1 MIKILDTYNNNRFFM
16 IRVVSFCILFFLF
29 LNLTLLNAQEDSAK
43 SYLKGVVTTENN
55 LNPNNLEVKV
65 KDSKSEN
72 TFTSYTDKNGRFSFE
87 LKEGEYEIAIIYED
101 FAPYEEKGIT
111 LKNSE
116 TKNIYVLLVERLYT
130 IEEIEVEGQRKQRQ
144 DDLRTSLYDM
154 SPRSVKI
161 LPGSVEDVMRSLQS
175 LPGVTSPND
184 FTSQLVIRGSGPD
197 QNLII
202 MDDVEIFNPYRLYG
216 LVSMFN
222 PETLSDITL
231 ITGGFPSQYGDR
243 LSAVLDV
250 MNMEGTRDKNLSM
263 ISNINIASA
272 NVILQ
277 GKNPLKVPG
286 SWIVSTRRTYYDLIL
301 GPFAKSAGLI
311 TDDSSFPSFSD
322 LQFKLSLGPF
332 EKHKF
337 FLNGVFSK
345 DGVDIISGK
354 DREDPDSVNVDDVTI
369 NNVLSLSWHYIPN
382 QNFISRTTA
391 SWYKNGG
398 TNEFN
403 GDILDPLIDKENLSP
418 EQRDSL
424 KAIGALLGFEFD
436 SDYLFR
442 KYSIGNR
449 SILIDGKNKYEFGGG
464 FDIIS
469 TDLTY
474 KLRLDEQF
482 KSLIQSM
489 PSARALLDD
498 FNINGDNNYRGNV
511 YAQGRF
517 TVGNKF
523 YYQPSFRMDYYS
535 ILKKFY
541 VSPRINFGYIID
553 PLTTVRAAFGFYYQ
567 SPGYEKLVDGQTFFD
582 LTDVIG
588 ENLKAEK
595 SIHYVL
601 GIERWINS
609 EWLAKVE
616 GYYKSFDDLIYQEK
630 LTGYKY
636 VFTLADPNNTDPVYR
651 KNPNNWIRSQEKL
664 SYDSLTTIPV
674 NEGTGR
680 SFGIELSLERRYLN
694 PKTKFYG
701 WINYSLSNARRER
714 DGIST
719 PFRFDQRHVL
729 NVVLNY
735 RINSWLELGAR
746 WTYASNFPI
755 TKPVGITPRVVD
767 DSIVVNPLTNEVIF
781 NYDYGG
787 EENIYSSK
795 KPAYHRLDL
804 RLTAYTHF
812 WSTDW
817 SFYIDVMNVYNRKN
831 VLGYDYYVTT
841 DLKLERRTIGMI
853 PLLPTIGI
861 SARF

>member
-1 MIKILDTYNNNRFFM
+1 MLRFVKLSILLLIILN
-16 IRVVSFCILFFLF
+16 VS
-29 LNLTLLNAQEDSAK
+29 LLNAQEDSTK
-43 SYLKGVVTTENN
+43 CYLKGVVTTEHN
-55 LNPNNLEVKV
+55 LNPEDLEVSLKNSLTDV
-65 KDSKSEN
+65 SYV
-72 TFTSYTDKNGRFSFE
+72 SYTNNNGRFSFE
-87 LKEGEYEIAIIYED
+87 LDEGEYEIQIAYEGY
-101 FAPYEEKGIT
+101 APYDEKGIV

-116 TKNIYVLLVERLYT
+116 TRNIYVLLVERLYT
-130 IEEIEVEGQRKQRQ
+130 IEEIEVEGFKRQRQ
-144 DDLRTSLYDM
+144 DDLRTSLFDIA
-154 SPRSVKI
+154 PKSVKI

-175 LPGVTSPND
+175 LPGVSSPND
-184 FTSQLVIRGSGPD
+184 FTSQLIIRGSGPD

-250 MNMEGTRDKNLSM
+250 MNREGTRDKYISM

-272 NVILQ
+272 NIIFQ
-277 GKNPLKVPG
+277 GKNPFEIPG

-322 LQFKLSLGPF
+322 LQFKLAVGPF

-337 FLNGVFSK
+337 FLNGIFSK

-354 DREDPDSVNVDDVTI
+354 DRDDPDSVNVDDATI
-369 NNVLSLSWHYIPN
+369 NNVVSLSWHYIPS

-398 TNEFN
+398 VNEFE

-418 EQRDSL
+418 AQRDSL

-436 SDYLFR
+436 SDYIFR

-449 SILIDGKNKYEFGGG
+449 SIFLAGKNKYEFGGG

-469 TDLTY
+469 TDLKYTL
-474 KLRLDEQF
+474 KLDEQM
-482 KSLIQSM
+482 KSFIQSI
-489 PSARALLDD
+489 PTAHALLDD
-498 FNINGDNNYRGNV
+498 FNIEGDNNYRANLYG
-511 YAQGRF
+511 QGRF
-517 TVGNKF
+517 SIGDKF
-523 YYQPSFRMDYYS
+523 YYQPSVRLDYYS
-535 ILKKFY
+535 FLKKVY

-553 PLTTVRAAFGFYYQ
+553 PLTTIRAAYGFYYQ
-567 SPGYEKLVDGQTFFD
+567 SPGYEKLVDSRTFFD
-582 LTDVIG
+582 LTQEIG
-588 ENLKAEK
+588 ENLAAER
-595 SIHYVL
+595 SIHYVIGL
-601 GIERWINS
+601 ERWLDN

-616 GYYKSFDDLIYQEK
+616 GYYKSFNNLIYQEK

-636 VFTLADPNNTDPVYR
+636 EFTIADPNNTNPSYI
-651 KNPNNWIRSQEKL
+651 KNPHNWIRSQEKL
-664 SYDSLTTIPV
+664 PYDSLTTIPV
-674 NEGTGR
+674 NEGTGY
-680 SFGIELSLERRYLN
+680 SYGLELSLEKRYVG
-694 PKTKFYG
+694 PKTKLYG

-719 PFRFDQRHVL
+719 PFKFDQRHVL
-729 NVVLNY
+729 NVVMNY

-755 TKPVGITPRVVD
+755 TEPVGIIPRVVD
-767 DSIVVNPLTNEVIF
+767 DSIVVNPITNQVIF
-781 NYDYGG
+781 NLNYGG

-795 KPAYHRLDL
+795 KPDYHRIDI

-812 WSTDW
+812 WNTDW
-817 SFYIDVMNVYNRKN
+817 SFYVDVMNVLNRKN
-831 VLGYDYYVTT
+831 VVAYDYYLTN
-841 DLKLERRTIGMI
+841 DLKLEKKTVGMI

>member
-1 MIKILDTYNNNRFFM
+1 MSRIVKLFIIFLTILNF
-16 IRVVSFCILFFLF
+16 S
-29 LNLTLLNAQEDSAK
+29 LLNAQEDSTK
-43 SYLKGVVTTENN
+43 CFLKGIVTTEHN
-55 LNPNNLEVKV
+55 LNPENLEVNV
-65 KDSKSEN
+65 KNSLTAES
-72 TFTSYTDKNGRFSFE
+72 FVSYTDANGRFSFK
-87 LKEGEYEIAIIYED
+87 LDEGEYEIQILYEGY
-101 FAPYEEKGIT
+101 APHDEKGIV
-111 LKNSE
+111 LKKSE

-130 IEEIEVEGQRKQRQ
+130 IEEIEVEGFKKQRQ
-144 DDLRTSLYDM
+144 DDLRTSLFDIA
-154 SPRSVKI
+154 PKSVKI

-175 LPGVTSPND
+175 LPGVSSPND
-184 FTSQLVIRGSGPD
+184 FTSQLIVRGSGPD

-250 MNMEGTRDKNLSM
+250 MNKEGTRDKYISM
-263 ISNINIASA
+263 ISNVNIASA
-272 NVILQ
+272 NIILQ
-277 GKNPLKVPG
+277 GKNPFKIPG

-322 LQFKLSLGPF
+322 LQFKLAVGPF

-337 FLNGVFSK
+337 FLNGIFSK

-382 QNFISRTTA
+382 QNFISRTTV

-398 TNEFN
+398 ENEFV
-403 GDILDPLIDKENLSP
+403 GDILDPLINKENLSP

-424 KAIGALLGFEFD
+424 RAIGALLGFEFD
-436 SDYLFR
+436 SDFIFK

-449 SILIDGKNKYEFGGG
+449 SILLAGKNKFEFGGG

-474 KLRLDEQF
+474 KLRLDEQM
-482 KSLIQSM
+482 KSFIQGI
-489 PSARALLDD
+489 PTAKAFLND
-498 FNINGDNNYRGNV
+498 FNIEGDNNYRVNIYG
-511 YAQGRF
+511 QGRF
-517 TVGNKF
+517 SIGKKF
-523 YYQPSFRMDYYS
+523 YYQPSVRLDYYS
-535 ILKKFY
+535 ILKKLY

-553 PLTTVRAAFGFYYQ
+553 PLTMIRAAYGFYYQ
-567 SPGYEKLVDGQTFFD
+567 SPGYEKLVDNRTFFD
-582 LTDVIG
+582 LTEEVS
-588 ENLKAEK
+588 ENLEAER
-595 SIHYVL
+595 SIHYVIGL
-601 GIERWINS
+601 ERWLDN
-609 EWLAKVE
+609 EWLAKLE
-616 GYYKSFDDLIYQEK
+616 GYYKAFDNLIYQEK
-630 LTGYKY
+630 LTGYEY
-636 VFTLADPNNTDPVYR
+636 EFTLADPNNTNPSYI

-664 SYDSLTTIPV
+664 PYDSLTTIPV
-674 NEGTGR
+674 NEGIGY
-680 SFGIELSLERRYLN
+680 SYGIELSLEKKYLG
-694 PKTKFYG
+694 PKSKLYG

-719 PFRFDQRHVL
+719 PFKFDQRHVL

-735 RINSWLELGAR
+735 RINSWLELGTR

-755 TKPVGITPRVVD
+755 TEPVGITPRIVN
-767 DSIVVNPLTNEVIF
+767 DSIVVNPLTNQVIF
-781 NYDYGG
+781 NLNYGG
-787 EENIYSSK
+787 EENVYSSK
-795 KPAYHRLDL
+795 KPDYHRVDL

-812 WSTDW
+812 WNIDW
-817 SFYIDVMNVYNRKN
+817 SFYVDVMNVFNRKN
-831 VLGYDYYVTT
+831 VIAYDYYLTD
-841 DLKLERRTIGMI
+841 DLKLEKKTIGMI